1 MLIGCKNCGSHFSEH
16 EMRMRPPPLHS
27 WPLTRV
33 GERVLLENEAT
44 GGDPRPCPTCG
55 QKTLR

>member
-1 MLIGCKNCGSHFSEH
+1 MVIGCKNCGGYFSED
-16 EMRMRPPPLHS
+16 EIRVRPTPPHR

-33 GERVLLENEAT
+33 GERVLLENEAD
-44 GGDPRPCPTCG
+44 GGDLRPCPTCG